1 MKFLVHPSPGGQTPY
16 IRDDRKWGG
25 GGKQAG
31 LRPSAPTARGPQVVG
46 LNRASAEELRSIQK
60 HVAVNSQTYVVIKL
74 IGVSG

>member
-25 GGKQAG
+25 KKQAG
-31 LRPSAPTARGPQVVG
+31 LRPSAPTARGAQVAG